1 MSYFAAALLFLLCG
15 LALMAGGF
23 GYPAAGTGAPQTLV
37 VVHVIAVGWLGL
49 LFCGALLQFIPVL
62 AARPLRMG
70 ALSFPALASI
80 VAGLICLILG
90 FLSLAGL
97 LDISLRIMM
106 FGAVL
111 LFGGLLSL
119 AAAFASTVLAQ
130 QTIDLPSRLVL
141 LGLLALCAAIGMGV
155 IFAGSISGAI
165 DTAWSANIVAEGV
178 PIHAAWGIL
187 GWMTL
192 TAAGVGYRLFSMF
205 MLAPD
210 RGFSS
215 RRVTACVCAALL
227 GLFLSL
233 AAVVAHAP
241 SWTIPAVLASLVALV
256 ATIFYLR
263 DIAVMLRTRR
273 RKQLELNSMT
283 GLSAFGFLALGLLL
297 LAMSLVD
304 DAGLPLGPVAFYL
317 LAMGWLSGLGLA
329 QLYKIIPFLTWL
341 EAYGPV
347 MGRSPVPRV
356 QDLCRETRARVP
368 FAAFYAS
375 VLGGAVCLLFDLPY
389 GFRAAAALQLA
400 SVVALIIEYARARLL
415 SYAPAAT
422 VLPTGAVRPHLV
434 YARSN

>member
-23 GYPAAGTGAPQTLV
+23 GYPDAGTVAPQTLV
-37 VVHVIAVGWLGL
+37 VVHVIAIGWLGL

-80 VAGLICLILG
+80 VAGLLCLVLG
-90 FLSLAGL
+90 FLSLADL
-97 LDISLRIMM
+97 LVVSPRIMM

-111 LFGGLLSL
+111 LFAGLLSL

-130 QTIDLPSRLVL
+130 KKIDLPSRLVL
-141 LGLLALCAAIGMGV
+141 LGLLALCAAISMGV
-155 IFAGSISGAI
+155 IFAGSLSGAI
-165 DTAWSANIVAEGV
+165 DATWSTNIVAQGI
-178 PIHAAWGIL
+178 PLHAAWGIL

-210 RGFSS
+210 GGFSS

-227 GLFLSL
+227 GLLLSL
-233 AAVVAHAP
+233 AAVIAGAP
-241 SWTIPAVLASLVALV
+241 SWTFPATLGLLAALL
-256 ATIFYLR
+256 AAIFYLR
-263 DIAVMLRTRR
+263 DIVAMLRTRR
-273 RKQLELNSMT
+273 RKQLELNSMA

-297 LAMSLVD
+297 LAGSLVGD
-304 DAGLPLGPVAFYL
+304 IGLPVGPVAYYL

-341 EAYGPV
+341 EAFGPV

-356 QDLCRETRARVP
+356 QDLCKESRARGP
-368 FAAFYAS
+368 FAVYYVS

-389 GFRAAAALQLA
+389 GFRTAAALQL
-400 SVVALIIEYARARLL
+400 VAVAALMVEYVRARLL
-415 SYAPAAT
+415 SYAPAGT
-422 VLPTGAVRPHLV
+422 GLPTGAVRPHLV
-434 YARSN
+434 YARPD